1 MTESFFGDG
10 RETAGKLGRNHVR
23 NRRKHMRRLL
33 FGFAMLV
40 SVAWYDKYAK
50 GEKAAATA
58 AAPAAEAGAR

>member
-1 MTESFFGDG
+1 
-10 RETAGKLGRNHVR
+10 
-23 NRRKHMRRLL
+23 MRRLL